1 MNKQLIIFLL
11 VLAAMVG
18 GMVYYHKSTPSPYN
32 SPVFFGAPQPEPE
45 PDTGNKPSKMAQPGR
60 PAN

>member
-11 VLAAMVG
+11 VLAAIIAT
-18 GMVYYHKSTPSPYN
+18 MVYYHNRTPTPFN
-32 SPVFFGAPQPEPE
+32 SPVFFGAPETQKE
-45 PDTGNKPSKMAQPGR
+45 PDMGNKPSKMAQPGR

>member
-11 VLAAMVG
+11 VLGVIVA
-18 GMVYYHKSTPSPYN
+18 GMVVYHNRTPSPFN

>member
-11 VLAAMVG
+11 VMAAVVG
-18 GMVYYHKSTPSPYN
+18 GMVYYHQSTPNPYN
-32 SPVFFGAPQPEPE
+32 SPVFFGEEARDSE
-45 PDTGNKPSKMAQPGR
+45 PDMANKPSKMAQPGR

>member
-11 VLAAMVG
+11 VMAAVVG
-18 GMVYYHKSTPSPYN
+18 GMVYYHKSTPSPYT
-32 SPVFFGAPQPEPE
+32 SPVFFGEEARDPE
-45 PDTGNKPSKMAQPGR
+45 PDMGNKPSKMAQPGR